1 MQIFK
6 FSSPEKKINYHLRE
20 VYEVLFL
27 FPLDEILHSD
37 VDRDTYDMVPSSH
50 PPGLGFIR

>member
-27 FPLDEILHSD
+27 FPLDEILHSESLFFP
-37 VDRDTYDMVPSSH
+37 MAS
-50 PPGLGFIR
+50 